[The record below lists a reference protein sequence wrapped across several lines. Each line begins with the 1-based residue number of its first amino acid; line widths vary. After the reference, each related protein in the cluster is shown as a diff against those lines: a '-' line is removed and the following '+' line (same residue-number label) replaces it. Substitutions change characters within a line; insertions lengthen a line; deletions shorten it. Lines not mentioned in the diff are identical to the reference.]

1 MTDYFGRLPR
11 NSSRGICV
19 LKKSKRFIP
28 NDNSDNDE
36 EEGKK
41 CFFFSEKNGA
51 EQQGSKRLIPKTTM
65 TMMKNIPHEDGEK
78 MLLGEKWSEA
88 AGAEPLIVW
97 PPIRS

>member
-28 NDNSDNDE
+28 SDNNDDDE
-36 EEGKK
+36 EE
-41 CFFFSEKNGA
+41 EKNVYFGEKWGEAA
-51 EQQGSKRLIPKTTM
+51 ESSEQFFPNDKYDYD
-65 TMMKNIPHEDGEK
+65 EDGEK
-78 MLLGEKWSEA
+78 MLFGEKWSEA

>member
-1 MTDYFGRLPR
+1 MADYRGTHQEGFV
-11 NSSRGICV
+11 SS
-19 LKKSKRFIP
+19 KKSKRFIP

-41 CFFFSEKNGA
+41 CFSEKNGA

-78 MLLGEKWSEA
+78 TLLGEKWSEA